1 MSIKLTLSSFK
12 RVTWSYIVTVLHSLF
27 KTTLLTWLKNFSLK
41 HVFIRSNILLVKALP
56 CRLDQEPLSRICK
69 TEGPVNSAFEVDA
82 DQVEFLLK
90 FTDLVTPDNFRVSL
104 IHLETI
110 ELVFFFCGEIKLRS
124 SWDFSPFHKVWD
136 LFKATNHTQTWIV
149 GIGI

>member
-12 RVTWSYIVTVLHSLF
+12 PVTWSYMITVLHPLF
-27 KTTLLTWLKNFSLK
+27 KTGFLTWLKNVSLK
-41 HVFIRSNILLVKALP
+41 HIFIRSNILLVKALP
-56 CRLDQEPLSRICK
+56 CRLDQEPLLRICK
-69 TEGPVNSAFEVDA
+69 TEGPVNSSFKVDA
-82 DQVEFLLK
+82 DQVECLLK
-90 FTDLVTPDNFRVSL
+90 YTNIVTPDNFRVFL

-110 ELVFFFCGEIKLRS
+110 EVAFFGGEMKRRS

>member
-1 MSIKLTLSSFK
+1 M
-12 RVTWSYIVTVLHSLF
+12 
-27 KTTLLTWLKNFSLK
+27 K

-56 CRLDQEPLSRICK
+56 CRLDQEPLLRICK
-69 TEGPVNSAFEVDA
+69 TEGPVNSAFEADA

-110 ELVFFFCGEIKLRS
+110 ELVFFFLWRN
-124 SWDFSPFHKVWD
+124 
-136 LFKATNHTQTWIV
+136 KAEE
-149 GIGI
+149 